1 MKLSITTFQIICSCF
16 NYPEQVLKDKEYLQ
30 KTIDYININ
39 GYLNYTKQE
48 QQTAKKEIN
57 QLIKTL

>member
-16 NYPEQVLKDKEYLQ
+16 NYPEKILKDKEYLQ
-30 KTIDYININ
+30 KTIDYIDRN
-39 GYLNYTKQE
+39 YLNYTKQE

-57 QLIKTL
+57 KLIKTL